1 MFTLSVIIVLLIV
14 TILFVFF
21 KKKNNKNVIT
31 SNNYSK
37 KSVKY
42 YDNQNFLK
50 ENSKIQNEGNFE
62 EQDKL
67 TDTLLVKQEKQFKLL
82 EKAKKEIENGNLEE
96 GISIIEDITYNKGG
110 IIFPGVTWPMY
121 LAEVLYKNKMYDRCW
136 KYLNHISLTHLD
148 CLPKI
153 KNMQSKI
160 CTKEKKYKDAFVFSV
175 MSVVYTYQSSSFKP
189 TLDVIKIKMDKK
201 MTKVKLNILEDEL
214 YQKIL
219 NYINERISE
228 IEIRDDLSKI
238 SV

>member
-1 MFTLSVIIVLLIV
+1 
-14 TILFVFF
+14 
-21 KKKNNKNVIT
+21 
-31 SNNYSK
+31 
-37 KSVKY
+37 
-42 YDNQNFLK
+42 
-50 ENSKIQNEGNFE
+50 
-62 EQDKL
+62 
-67 TDTLLVKQEKQFKLL
+67 
-82 EKAKKEIENGNLEE
+82 
-96 GISIIEDITYNKGG
+96 
-110 IIFPGVTWPMY
+110 MY

-153 KNMQSKI
+153 KKIQSKI

-189 TLDVIKIKMDKK
+189 TLEVIKIKMDKK
-201 MTKVKLNILEDEL
+201 MNKVKLNISEDEL

-238 SV
+238 IV